1 MLQCIRRPRKA
12 ERKRIR
18 KQSDGGG
25 AEADGKQ
32 RTALE
37 RVQEQLGFAN
47 EGEGVWRSYLCNRIV
62 TFPYHRGERRLDVP
76 RL

>member
-1 MLQCIRRPRKA
+1 MLQGIRRPRKA

-18 KQSDGGG
+18 KQSDGGE

-47 EGEGVWRSYLCNRIV
+47 EGEGTLEVVVAQLQYDISLSPWRAVCMS
-62 TFPYHRGERRLDVP
+62 
-76 RL
+76 